1 MSGYDYDPPRRERG
15 ATRQQYYRDD
25 YAEPADPYLRVQQSH
40 DLVPRGREDS
50 IEEIHRDFPPPGYRR
65 GDVQRTRSAEPYDDY
80 DDARSVYSRRSRA
93 GGAAYDDYDDD
104 YAPRRPRKK
113 TESVYIEEE
122 ERKKRRMLS
131 QQEKIIAAVAGAAVA
146 LGGKELFDRK
156 EANEHRDDVQR
167 NVLSSAA
174 LGAAG
179 AFAAYQGAEFYNKR
193 ADKAEKKSTHV
204 IHRGRDGKVTEY
216 YSDDEDEKQKKGHKN
231 FLESALAA
239 AGLGGALKTIM
250 GGGGSDKEKDHHGG
264 SGRDRDRSRDGRGE
278 TRSRAGSPGKDK
290 NGGGNKIQ
298 KAAMASLIAGATEAF
313 RVSKEPGAWK
323 GEKAKRVLTA
333 AAGAATIDAAQKPGK
348 DGSKLGLAEAVIG
361 GLIGNRMI
369 NGSKRDIVEDKETGR
384 SRSRSRARS
393 ESRGGKGGGMGLAAL
408 ATAGLGAIGA
418 KKAVDNIRED
428 RSRSRRRSLSRDSY
442 DSRDESP
449 RRRQRSRSR
458 SRSRSVVDTARRGL
472 AKIGF
477 GKKDDESDV
486 GSRRSGRGGRYSD
499 EDDDYSRDGRGMRG
513 AGRRHDSYDDDRSV
527 ARGGRDRSRGAVA
540 KSRTSSRGSVSSS
553 DLGDSD
559 EDEKR
564 AKKMRGKQL
573 LTTGLAAVAT
583 IHAAHNVYQSME
595 KRNARHK
602 AVKAGKLSPEE
613 ARKLKSKALLQ
624 DAASVGIAALGI
636 KGAVSEMKEAREM
649 SHELAEWREEKET
662 RHQKRLARLERQR
675 KQLEGLSGGND
686 YYSDA
691 GYASEDE
698 DRRYGNSRR
707 SRADSRVEAG
717 PARRYASEGPRYQDG
732 NPYAAAL
739 PAPPVGYADRR

>member
-1 MSGYDYDPPRRERG
+1 MSGYDDYPPRREARG
-15 ATRQQYYRDD
+15 ATRQQYYREE
-25 YAEPADPYLRVQQSH
+25 YVEPNDPYLRVHQSSH

-65 GDVQRTRSAEPYDDY
+65 GDVQRARSAEPYDDY
-80 DDARSVYSRRSRA
+80 DDARTVYSRRSR
-93 GGAAYDDYDDD
+93 GGYDDYDD
-104 YAPRRPRKK
+104 YTRRPRTKK
-113 TESVYIEEE
+113 AESVYIEEE
-122 ERKKRRMLS
+122 ERKKKRMLS

-156 EANEHRDDVQR
+156 EATEHRDEVHR

-193 ADKAEKKSTHV
+193 ADKNEKKSTHIV
-204 IHRGRDGKVTEY
+204 HRGRDGRVTEY

-250 GGGGSDKEKDHHGG
+250 GGGGDKEKDHHGG
-264 SGRDRDRSRDGRGE
+264 GRDRSRDGRGE
-278 TRSRAGSPGKDK
+278 TRSRAGSPGRDK
-290 NGGGNKIQ
+290 SSGGGGGSKIQ

-313 RVSKEPGAWK
+313 RVSKEPGGWK

-348 DGSKLGLAEAVIG
+348 DGSKLGLAESVIG

-369 NGSKRDIVEDKETGR
+369 NGSKKEIIEDEKTGR

-393 ESRGGKGGGMGLAAL
+393 ESRGGKSGGMGLAAL

-428 RSRSRRRSLSRDSY
+428 RSRSRRRSMSRDSY

-449 RRRQRSRSR
+449 RRRQR

-477 GKKDDESDV
+477 GKKDDDSDV

-499 EDDDYSRDGRGMRG
+499 DDDDYSRDGRSVRG
-513 AGRRHDSYDDDRSV
+513 AGRRYDSYDDDRSI
-527 ARGGRDRSRGAVA
+527 ARGGRDRSRGGAP
-540 KSRTSSRGSVSSS
+540 KSRASSRGSVSSS

-613 ARKLKSKALLQ
+613 AKKLKSKAILQ
-624 DAASVGIAALGI
+624 DAASVGIAAMGI
-636 KGAVSEMKEAREM
+636 KGAISEMKEAREM
-649 SHELAEWREEKET
+649 SHEVSEWREEKEK
-662 RHQKRLARLERQR
+662 RHQKRLERQERQR
-675 KQLEGLSGGND
+675 KKLEYPSD
-686 YYSDA
+686 DDHYDA
-691 GYASEDE
+691 GYASDE
-698 DRRYGNSRR
+698 DDGRYVNSRR
-707 SRADSRVEAG
+707 SRANSRAPVG
-717 PARRYASEGPRYQDG
+717 PPGRYADDGPRYQDG